1 MILSAKDICK
11 SYKSGNDS
19 LSVLKNLNLKINESE
34 FISIMGPSGAGKST
48 LLHILG
54 TIDEFDSG
62 NLNINS
68 IEIIKGKDYS
78 KFRSENIGFVFQF
91 HHLLHEF
98 TILENLVIP
107 QMLLYKNKDEIQ
119 SNAEEIL
126 EQLNL
131 MHLKSRFPSQISGG
145 ERQRVAVL
153 RALVN
158 KPKLLFADEPTGNL
172 DKENSNKLLELFN
185 TIKDKFKTTIV
196 IATHDDTIKNYATRN
211 LYIDNGVLTEK

>member
-78 KFRSENIGFVFQF
+78 KFRSKNIGFVFQF

-98 TILENLVIP
+98 TVLENLVIP

-131 MHLKSRFPSQISGG
+131 MHLKSRYPSQISGG

>member
-1 MILSAKDICK
+1 MILSAIDICK

-78 KFRSENIGFVFQF
+78 KFRSKNIGFVFQF

-98 TILENLVIP
+98 TVLENLVIP
-107 QMLLYKNKDEIQ
+107 QRLLFKNKDEIQ

>member
-19 LSVLKNLNLKINESE
+19 LSVLKKLYLKINESE

-78 KFRSENIGFVFQF
+78 KFRSKNIGFVFQF

-98 TILENLVIP
+98 TVLENLVIP
-107 QMLLYKNKDEIQ
+107 QMLLYKNKEEIQ

-131 MHLKSRFPSQISGG
+131 MHLKNRFPSQISGG

>member
-1 MILSAKDICK
+1 MILSAENIYK
-11 SYKSGNDS
+11 SYKTKSEEILVLKDLS
-19 LSVLKNLNLKINESE
+19 LSLKDSE

-54 TIDEFDSG
+54 TLDKFDSG
-62 NLNINS
+62 KLKIDS
-68 IEIIKGKDYS
+68 EIINHKNDYS

-91 HHLLHEF
+91 HLLLHEF
-98 TILENLVIP
+98 SVIEYLIIP
-107 QMLLYKNKDEIQ
+107 QMLLEKDERRIQ
-119 SNAEEIL
+119 NNVL
-126 EQLNL
+126 DLLNEL
-131 MHLKSRFPSQISGG
+131 GLIHLKDRYPGQISGG

-158 KPKLLFADEPTGNL
+158 QPKLIFADEPTGNL

-196 IATHDDTIKNYATRN
+196 VATHDEFVKKYSNRN
-211 LYIDNGVLTEK
+211 LILDKGVLTEN

>member
-68 IEIIKGKDYS
+68 NEIIKGKDYS
-78 KFRSENIGFVFQF
+78 KFRSKNIGFVFQF

-98 TILENLVIP
+98 TVLENLVIP
-107 QMLLYKNKDEIQ
+107 QMLLYKNKEEIQ

-131 MHLKSRFPSQISGG
+131 MHLKSRYPSQISGG

>member
-78 KFRSENIGFVFQF
+78 KFRSKNIGFVFQF

-98 TILENLVIP
+98 TVLENLVIP
-107 QMLLYKNKDEIQ
+107 QRLLFKNKDEIQ

>member
-19 LSVLKNLNLKINESE
+19 LSVLKKLYLKINESE

-78 KFRSENIGFVFQF
+78 KFRSKNIGFVFQF

-98 TILENLVIP
+98 TVLENLVIP
-107 QMLLYKNKDEIQ
+107 QMLLYKNKEEIQ

-131 MHLKSRFPSQISGG
+131 MHLKNRFPWQISGG